1 MLYTFGKIVEEEEG
15 AGAVWLTYIVCALG
29 ASIASFFFDQG
40 AVSLGASGAVFG
52 LFAVAVLLK
61 LKFSFQK
68 LVEGL
73 VLGQFVVKQVLQ
85 EVKSAQAGGL
95 AIAGAKVGHVAHLG
109 GALMGVLLILALS
122 RLPEVSPK
130 KKLP

>member
-1 MLYTFGKIVEEEEG
+1 MQGKQTGGDKV
-15 AGAVWLTYIVCALG
+15 
-29 ASIASFFFDQG
+29 QH
-40 AVSLGASGAVFG
+40 VSMSTSH
-52 LFAVAVLLK
+52 VL
-61 LKFSFQK
+61 SSH
-68 LVEGL
+68 VR
-73 VLGQFVVKQVLQ
+73 LQ

-122 RLPEVSPK
+122 RLPEVTPS